1 MKTLILAA
9 GIGKRMKSKYPKVVH
24 KLSGKPIL
32 SWVIDTAKEV
42 SKDIGIVLGCRS
54 DEVKKILPS
63 WVKVF
68 YQKEPLGTAHAVMC
82 AKDFID
88 EDEDILIL
96 YGDVPLIKKETIQ
109 KMLEKHR
116 SSNSDAIVLTAIFD
130 DPRGYG
136 RIVRKNGKITIIEDA
151 DADDEIRKIKEIN
164 TGIYIFKGRA
174 LLEVLPRIKNENA
187 QGEYYLTDGVRM
199 LQNVE
204 TVVTENV
211 YEVIG
216 VNTRKDLIKL
226 EEYLRWEKIEEL
238 LESGVTILDPNTTFI
253 QYTVKIG
260 KDTIIYP
267 FTLIEGHTEIGE
279 DCEIGPMTRLIDCE
293 IGDRVRIVRS
303 ECTGAF
309 MESDVTVG
317 PFARLREGTVLKRHA
332 KIGNFVEVKKST
344 VGENSKAQHLTY
356 IGDTFI
362 GKDVNVGAGTIT
374 CNYDGKRKNPT
385 FIEDGAF
392 IGSNTALVA
401 PVRVGKRALV
411 GAGSV
416 ITEDVPP
423 YSLALGRARQVNKE
437 GWVLKKYLGGEE

>member
-42 SKDIGIVLGCRS
+42 SRDIGIVLGYRG

-96 YGDVPLIKKETIQ
+96 YGDVPLIRKETIQ

-116 SSNSDAIVLTAIFD
+116 SSDSDVIVLTAIFD

-174 LLEVLPRIKNENA
+174 LLEILPRIKNENA

-204 TVVTENV
+204 TVVIENA

-226 EEYLRWEKIEEL
+226 EEYLR
-238 LESGVTILDPNTTFI
+238 
-253 QYTVKIG
+253 
-260 KDTIIYP
+260 
-267 FTLIEGHTEIGE
+267 
-279 DCEIGPMTRLIDCE
+279 
-293 IGDRVRIVRS
+293 
-303 ECTGAF
+303 
-309 MESDVTVG
+309 
-317 PFARLREGTVLKRHA
+317 
-332 KIGNFVEVKKST
+332 
-344 VGENSKAQHLTY
+344 
-356 IGDTFI
+356 
-362 GKDVNVGAGTIT
+362 
-374 CNYDGKRKNPT
+374 
-385 FIEDGAF
+385 
-392 IGSNTALVA
+392 
-401 PVRVGKRALV
+401 
-411 GAGSV
+411 
-416 ITEDVPP
+416 
-423 YSLALGRARQVNKE
+423 
-437 GWVLKKYLGGEE
+437 